1 MKLRD
6 VDIIISGTK
15 TGDTYYAKSYP
26 CSDMDKNSKI
36 ELYGVPVYYV
46 YIKGTDDKGQSVK
59 YTWKALRFM
68 PYYNPP
74 NFSSYKTI
82 GWVNSGL
89 HKLNRQPVPEY
100 KKAYEVH
107 NTYSQHNGAI
117 VLKGTFYIH
126 AGPEDLTHIGWGA
139 AGCVEIIGSFSEFK
153 DQVKEL
159 SGSTQVDADSAIS
172 ELVFY
177 KKLYVG

>member
-74 NFSSYKTI
+74 NFSSSS
-82 GWVNSGL
+82 NPQLSSSASFL
-89 HKLNRQPVPEY
+89 RLN
-100 KKAYEVH
+100 
-107 NTYSQHNGAI
+107 
-117 VLKGTFYIH
+117 VLSS
-126 AGPEDLTHIGWGA
+126 LN
-139 AGCVEIIGSFSEFK
+139 
-153 DQVKEL
+153 
-159 SGSTQVDADSAIS
+159 
-172 ELVFY
+172 
-177 KKLYVG
+177 

>member
-74 NFSSYKTI
+74 NFSSYKQLD
-82 GWVNSGL
+82 GL
-89 HKLNRQPVPEY
+89 
-100 KKAYEVH
+100 
-107 NTYSQHNGAI
+107 I
-117 VLKGTFYIH
+117 VACISS
-126 AGPEDLTHIGWGA
+126 
-139 AGCVEIIGSFSEFK
+139 IGSLR
-153 DQVKEL
+153 QN
-159 SGSTQVDADSAIS
+159 I
-172 ELVFY
+172 
-177 KKLYVG
+177 KKPMKYIIHILNIMVQ

>member
-74 NFSSYKTI
+74 NLKQLDGLIVACISS
-82 GWVNSGL
+82 
-89 HKLNRQPVPEY
+89 
-100 KKAYEVH
+100 
-107 NTYSQHNGAI
+107 
-117 VLKGTFYIH
+117 
-126 AGPEDLTHIGWGA
+126 
-139 AGCVEIIGSFSEFK
+139 IGSLR
-153 DQVKEL
+153 QN
-159 SGSTQVDADSAIS
+159 I
-172 ELVFY
+172 
-177 KKLYVG
+177 KKPMKYIIHILNIMVQ